1 MKKRKKEKK
10 IIRSTNKKSFD
21 QTFASEAS
29 KSLDY
34 ICASSKTC

>member
-1 MKKRKKEKK
+1 MKKKKKK
-10 IIRSTNKKSFD
+10 ITHSTNKKSFD